1 MSKVK
6 KNNDDINESKP
17 KLQIKGSLVFKNRSL
32 ARYVEIGWLNFD
44 MSPYKQVRTINR
56 GVTRKVRVQN
66 TFYKSDLI
74 DVAKELFF
82 PDGRSSKGMIGE
94 FSINLFD
101 FQKNY
106 LPDDMSVGELYDKTG
121 LNSLRFYLATKQTN
135 STIWFPVAY
144 YSLSR
149 VKKNIF

>member
-1 MSKVK
+1 MSTTIKEFLIERSIPDADYIDHEMEVK
-6 KNNDDINESKP
+6 K
-17 KLQIKGSLVFKNRSL
+17 
-32 ARYVEIGWLNFD
+32 
-44 MSPYKQVRTINR
+44 VRTINR
-56 GVTRKVRVQN
+56 GVTRKVRVQK

-135 STIWFPVAY
+135 STIWFPVG
-144 YSLSR
+144 
-149 VKKNIF
+149 KKKKKKTY